1 MNCLALSLAITMHL
15 GLAGD
20 YNSLHPHARCD
31 VNNTVAGIYYNSE
44 ENISGYVGYQFQ
56 MPHDIEIELGWV
68 TGYNMDNK
76 YNISPMFRIVKDN
89 WFITPAYESGPDEKW
104 GVAIGFEIPIY
115 KNN

>member
-1 MNCLALSLAITMHL
+1 MNCLSIALAISLHL
-15 GLAGD
+15 GLEGD
-20 YNSLHPHARCD
+20 YNPKHPHARCD

-56 MPHDIEIELGWV
+56 MPHDIELELGWV

-89 WFITPAYESGPDEKW
+89 WFITPAYETNPDEKW
-104 GVAIGFEIPIY
+104 GITLGYEFSLT
-115 KNN
+115 KKD

>member
-1 MNCLALSLAITMHL
+1 
-15 GLAGD
+15 
-20 YNSLHPHARCD
+20 
-31 VNNTVAGIYYNSE
+31 
-44 ENISGYVGYQFQ
+44 
-56 MPHDIEIELGWV
+56 
-68 TGYNMDNK
+68 MDNK